1 MDFANKAVHQVPIEQ
16 ITTVDFSSN
25 QSSKE
30 ICEDDLKSSILNS
43 GLNQP
48 LVLAKGPTDNGYLV
62 VSGGNTRFKVLQQ
75 IHQESNGKQF
85 AQIPALIYTWPGEV
99 QSRLEHSI
107 TDDVSQQFTFLEQS
121 QLVIQFTREYLTSG
135 TTTDLNHQEIATKL
149 TQCGYPISKRMIDL
163 MVYAVDQ
170 LYPVI
175 PKTLESGSGIAEIDK
190 VRTLE
195 IERQERSL
203 AKGLELQQF
212 QAIFKSV
219 ATTWDGE
226 HWNFDLFQADLDK
239 ELGVAVQSLSIVNE
253 EQSIANGEPKLKE
266 NAEQDVEETK
276 PDATANQHTELFRV
290 ELRKKNHQLAK
301 TLAKQFGL
309 EQFVYFKKSHRMG
322 FGLKQLADKT
332 LTPKMARFWQFMQVC
347 IESTTPTVRDTSGED
362 HGCEVDRQ
370 NCEIDLELLF
380 DLDTKHVDVLMELW
394 GRTRELQRDIPRRA
408 PDLCT

>member
-1 MDFANKAVHQVPIEQ
+1 MDFETKEVHQVPIEQ
-16 ITTVDFSSN
+16 ITTVDLSSN

-30 ICEDDLKSSILNS
+30 IFEDDLKNSISNR

-48 LVLAKGPTDNGYLV
+48 LVLAKGPTDNGYLL
-62 VSGGNTRFKVLQQ
+62 VSGGNTRLKVLQQ

-121 QLVIQFTREYLTSG
+121 QLVIQFTREHLTSD
-135 TTTDLNHQEIATKL
+135 TTTDLDRQEIATKL

-175 PKTLESGSGIAEIDK
+175 PKTLESGSGIWEIDK

-212 QAIFKSV
+212 QAIFKRV

-226 HWNFDLFQADLDK
+226 HWNFDLFKADLDK
-239 ELGVAVQSLSIVNE
+239 ELAVATQSLSIVNE
-253 EQSIANGEPKLKE
+253 EQSIANGEPELTE
-266 NAEQDVEETK
+266 NAEREVEEPRPNEK
-276 PDATANQHTELFRV
+276 VDQLIELPRI

-301 TLAKQFGL
+301 TLAKRFDL

-332 LTPKMARFWQFMQVC
+332 LTPKMARFWQFMHVC
-347 IESTTPTVRDTSGED
+347 IESTTSTVRDTSEED
-362 HGCEVDRQ
+362 SRCEVDRQ

-394 GRTRELQRDIPRRA
+394 GRTRELQRDIPRRV
-408 PDLCT
+408 PNLCT

>member
-1 MDFANKAVHQVPIEQ
+1 MDFETKEIHQVPIEQ
-16 ITTVDFSSN
+16 ITTVDLSSN

-30 ICEDDLKSSILNS
+30 IFEDDLKSSILNS

-48 LVLAKGPTDNGYLV
+48 LVLAKGPTNNGYLLL
-62 VSGGNTRFKVLQQ
+62 SGGNTRLKVLQQ

-85 AQIPALIYTWPGEV
+85 AQIPALIYTWPGEI
-99 QSRLEHSI
+99 QSRLERSI

-121 QLVIQFTREYLTSG
+121 QLVIQFTREYLSNG
-135 TTTDLNHQEIATKL
+135 TTPDLNHQEIATKL

-203 AKGLELQQF
+203 AQGLELQQF
-212 QAIFKSV
+212 LAIFRDI
-219 ATTWDGE
+219 ATTWDGD
-226 HWNFDLFQADLDK
+226 HWNFDLFKADLDK
-239 ELGVAVQSLSIVNE
+239 ELVVATQSLSIVNE
-253 EQSIANGEPKLKE
+253 EQNIANGEPKSTE
-266 NAEQDVEETK
+266 NTERDVEE
-276 PDATANQHTELFRV
+276 PRPNEMVDQFTELFRV
-290 ELRKKNHQLAK
+290 ELRKKNYQLAK

-332 LTPKMARFWQFMQVC
+332 LTLKMARFWQFMRVC
-347 IESTTPTVRDTSGED
+347 IESTTPTVRDTSEED
-362 HGCEVDRQ
+362 PACEVDRQ

-394 GRTRELQRDIPRRA
+394 GRTRELQRDIPRRVSN
-408 PDLCT
+408 LCT